1 MTKKNNIN
9 ERTLFLSDISIKRP
23 VFAAVVSLILVIF
36 GLSSMKDLAIREY
49 PDIDAPIVS
58 VITLYKGAP
67 ATIIESQVTQIIEE
81 SVSGIEGVKQIT
93 SKSREERSEVTIE
106 FVVSRD
112 VDAAASDV
120 RDKISGS
127 VGNLPLDAESP
138 IVLKTEADA
147 SPFIWIGMKS
157 KEWNAIQLSD
167 YADRYLVD
175 TFSVVPGVAK
185 VLIGGERRP
194 AMRIW
199 LNRSSMAAYGVT
211 VNDIEDAL
219 LKQNLEL
226 PSGRVE
232 SDRREFAVRTDS
244 GLVTEKQFEDIVIT
258 QKANYLV
265 RLSDVAEVNLGT
277 EEERYEVRANEEPAI
292 GLGVIKQS
300 KANEL
305 EIANGIRAK
314 LSELQSSLPEQVEL
328 FIAYD
333 RSRFVDASIKE
344 VFKALAIAMC
354 LVIAVIFLFL
364 RSFWATLIPAVAI
377 PVSLI
382 SSFIILDMFGFSI
395 NVLTLL
401 AYVLAV
407 GLVVDDAIIVL
418 ENIHRR
424 IENNEPVLLASIRGS
439 RQIGFAVIAT
449 TLSLIAVFVPLSMM
463 GGNTGRL
470 FSEFGIS
477 MAGAVLFSSFVALT
491 LTPMMCSK
499 ILKQKKSD
507 NLF

>member
-1 MTKKNNIN
+1 MTKKIDTK
-9 ERTLFLSDISIKRP
+9 ERTLLLSDISIKRP

-36 GLSSMKDLAIREY
+36 GLSSMKDLAVREY

-106 FVVSRD
+106 FVVTRD
-112 VDAAASDV
+112 IDAAASDV
-120 RDKISGS
+120 RDKVSGS
-127 VGNLPLDAESP
+127 IGNLPLDTESP
-138 IVLKTEADA
+138 VVLKTEADA
-147 SPFIWIGMKS
+147 SPFIWIGMRS

-185 VLIGGERRP
+185 VMIGGERKP

-199 LNRSSMAAYGVT
+199 LNRRSMAAYGIT
-211 VNDIEDAL
+211 VNDVENAL

-232 SDRREFAVRTDS
+232 SNRREFAVRTDS
-244 GLVTEKQFEDIVIT
+244 GLVTEEQFKNIVVM
-258 QKANYLV
+258 QKSNYLI

-277 EEERYEVRANEEPAI
+277 EEERYEVRANGEPAI

-314 LSELQSSLPEQVEL
+314 LNEIQASLPQQVEL
-328 FIAYD
+328 FVAYD
-333 RSRFVDASIKE
+333 
-344 VFKALAIAMC
+344 
-354 LVIAVIFLFL
+354 
-364 RSFWATLIPAVAI
+364 
-377 PVSLI
+377 
-382 SSFIILDMFGFSI
+382 
-395 NVLTLL
+395 
-401 AYVLAV
+401 
-407 GLVVDDAIIVL
+407 
-418 ENIHRR
+418 
-424 IENNEPVLLASIRGS
+424 
-439 RQIGFAVIAT
+439 
-449 TLSLIAVFVPLSMM
+449 LSLIH
-463 GGNTGRL
+463 
-470 FSEFGIS
+470 I
-477 MAGAVLFSSFVALT
+477 
-491 LTPMMCSK
+491 
-499 ILKQKKSD
+499 
-507 NLF
+507 